1 MDFYL
6 FFVGRLLRIS
16 HEMQFLQVVRAAR
29 KTQKLKL
36 GTVDPCVMRA
46 NWSGRKCAM
55 FYRSRRGGLDTGNNM
70 SKKFLDLVTLG
81 TLGCSGF
88 EIIFSALVYVML
100 LNGIF
105 SKMPC
110 PTFCL
115 CEIGFS
121 CWETLRNMVGHTC

>member
-29 KTQKLKL
+29 KTQKLRL
-36 GTVDPCVMRA
+36 GRVDPCVMRA

-70 SKKFLDLVTLG
+70 QEIPGFGYTGNFRLLGVWEYLFSFSLCDAAEWDFL
-81 TLGCSGF
+81 
-88 EIIFSALVYVML
+88 
-100 LNGIF
+100 
-105 SKMPC
+105 
-110 PTFCL
+110 
-115 CEIGFS
+115 
-121 CWETLRNMVGHTC
+121 

>member
-1 MDFYL
+1 M
-6 FFVGRLLRIS
+6 VGS
-16 HEMQFLQVVRAAR
+16 VRCSTEAEEEDWILE
-29 KTQKLKL
+29 T
-36 GTVDPCVMRA
+36 TC
-46 NWSGRKCAM
+46 
-55 FYRSRRGGLDTGNNM
+55 
-70 SKKFLDLVTLG
+70 KKFLDLVTLG

-88 EIIFSALVYVML
+88 ESIFSALVYVML

-121 CWETLRNMVGHTC
+121 CWETLRNTVGHMC